1 MGCRGEAPD
10 SRMSDMTL
18 EREAGRLETHTRGEP
33 LGTDDQINDC
43 KKEES
48 SFCPW
53 VLARVTR
60 WIVGYLSN

>member
-18 EREAGRLETHTRGEP
+18 EREAGRLETHTKGEP

-43 KKEES
+43 KKKES

-53 VLARVTR
+53 VLA
-60 WIVGYLSN
+60 